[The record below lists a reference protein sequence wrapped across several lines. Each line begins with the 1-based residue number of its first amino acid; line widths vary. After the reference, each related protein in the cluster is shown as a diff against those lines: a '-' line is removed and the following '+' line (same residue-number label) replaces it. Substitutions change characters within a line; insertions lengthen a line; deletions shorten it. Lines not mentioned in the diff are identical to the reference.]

1 MANISEKSSSVQL
14 HSPLPLGAELRLA
27 YLATLNSENNYTD
40 RRPAEPIGSS
50 PPRAIFGAL
59 TNEQIHQ
66 SASAVRAR
74 ARYKD
79 WIEERLKASPIK
91 PIDLSNT
98 QSSPS
103 HPSRRARDSVA
114 NETINTVSEGE
125 EMDVS
130 RSEEED
136 I

>member
-1 MANISEKSSSVQL
+1 VQL
-14 HSPLPLGAELRLA
+14 HSPMPLGAELRLA
-27 YLATLNSENNYTD
+27 YLRTLNSENNHTD
-40 RRPAEPIGSS
+40 RPVEQIDSS
-50 PPRAIFGAL
+50 PPRALFGAL

-66 SASAVRAR
+66 STSAARAR
-74 ARYKD
+74 VRYKD

-103 HPSRRARDSVA
+103 HPSHGIREFMA

-130 RSEEED
+130 QSE
-136 I
+136 

>member
-1 MANISEKSSSVQL
+1 VQL

-27 YLATLNSENNYTD
+27 YLATLNSENNHTD
-40 RRPAEPIGSS
+40 RRLAEQIGSS
-50 PPRAIFGAL
+50 PPRALFGAL

-66 SASAVRAR
+66 SASAARAC

-98 QSSPS
+98 QSSPT
-103 HPSRRARDSVA
+103 HPSRGIRELIA

-130 RSEEED
+130 QSE
-136 I
+136 